1 MIKYLNSKSITETKN
16 LIRVASLSV
25 AEQIGLKE
33 ADHRKKNEPRGK
45 GMIEGDIKRPRQEVN
60 FLEREVKGELGLT
73 KKRKLS

>member
-33 ADHRKKNEPRGK
+33 ADHRKKNESRGK
-45 GMIEGDIKRPRQEVN
+45 AMIEGDIKRPTQEVN
-60 FLEREVKGELGLT
+60 FLEREVKGELGLK

>member
-60 FLEREVKGELGLT
+60 FLEREVKGELGLK

>member
-33 ADHRKKNEPRGK
+33 ADHRKKNGPRGK

-60 FLEREVKGELGLT
+60 FLEREVKGELGLK